1 MKKGVHSCPVHKHL
15 KKNSIHVLGK
25 CGCTEFNESSSNT
38 QLLISPIS
46 VLRRPLN
53 NLTRFL
59 CQLHVFDIQENSRA
73 ELELD
78 RLTCMDG

>member
-1 MKKGVHSCPVHKHL
+1 MYLVNVTAQNLMSHPG
-15 KKNSIHVLGK
+15 
-25 CGCTEFNESSSNT
+25 NT

-78 RLTCMDG
+78 RLTCMDWIAMHSFLFT